1 MERAVVEELDILL
14 HAENGLMGGA
24 KAVIELNLKEDER
37 TWMKMMKGRVH
48 CARFQVTVN
57 VIVAVVKVYQKE
69 NFLY

>member
-48 CARFQVTVN
+48 WGG
-57 VIVAVVKVYQKE
+57 
-69 NFLY
+69 